1 MAGVIDPAVTVT
13 LDVTVAIEVLLLLRV
28 TVVLTGG
35 AGVRRI
41 WNCPACPFPSES
53 GFRVMVPGFA
63 SVRLVEMFAIFGGRP
78 AVIVV
83 WPAATPVATKVT
95 VLALAGIVTVAGTV
109 ATPVLLELRLR
120 VMPPVGAVVDKVSV
134 KVWVAVP

>member
-1 MAGVIDPAVTVT
+1 M
-13 LDVTVAIEVLLLLRV
+13 L
-28 TVVLTGG
+28 
-35 AGVRRI
+35 
-41 WNCPACPFPSES
+41 
-53 GFRVMVPGFA
+53 PGFA
-63 SVRLVEMFAIFGGRP
+63 SVRLVEMFAIFGSRP

-95 VLALAGIVTVAGTV
+95 VFALAGIVTVAGTV
-109 ATPVLLELRLR
+109 ATLVLLEVRLR